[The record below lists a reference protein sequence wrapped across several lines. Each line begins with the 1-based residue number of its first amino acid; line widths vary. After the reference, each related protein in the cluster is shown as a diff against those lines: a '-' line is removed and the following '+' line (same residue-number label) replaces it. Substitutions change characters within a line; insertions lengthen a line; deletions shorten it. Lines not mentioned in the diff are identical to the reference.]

1 MKDLRLDNSIFIM
14 YLASEEYKREHNLS
28 NQQFLELDKKYKI
41 LNYIAECP
49 DVFDSMTEKEMVKEI
64 DYYVSP
70 NL

>member
-49 DVFDSMTEKEMVKEI
+49 DVFDNMTEKEMVKEI

>member
-14 YLASEEYKREHNLS
+14 YLASEEYKREHNLT
-28 NQQFLELDKKYKI
+28 NEQFLELDRQYKI

-49 DVFDSMTEKEMVKEI
+49 DVFDSMTEKEMAEEI

-70 NL
+70 DL